1 MSQFTSNNNLENLYV
16 NSACVT
22 GPTID
27 NLMIA
32 PCVNEEYQEPHFE
45 PKNDPDLEEYLLK
58 DELDERVE
66 EYLRE
71 EEERYDEMI
80 AVDRLND
87 IDLNE
92 RIDNYRVYFGERE
105 TEMLKEC
112 QDEDLK
118 SYFKLRAMRWRK
130 HWQKENECECDDE
143 YYEYIFAGEKE
154 RYRNTF
160 TEEEWDAIM
169 LDKVVSKANAN

>member
-1 MSQFTSNNNLENLYV
+1 MSQFTSVSLENLYV

-27 NLMIA
+27 NLMVA
-32 PCVNEEYQEPHFE
+32 PCVNEEYREPHVE
-45 PKNDPDLEEYLLK
+45 PINDHILEEFLLK
-58 DELDERVE
+58 DDLDKRVE
-66 EYLRE
+66 AYLRE

-80 AVDRLND
+80 MVDRLKD

-92 RIDNYRVYFGERE
+92 RIDNYRVDFEE
-105 TEMLKEC
+105 
-112 QDEDLK
+112 
-118 SYFKLRAMRWRK
+118 
-130 HWQKENECECDDE
+130 KENE

-154 RYRNTF
+154 RYHNTF